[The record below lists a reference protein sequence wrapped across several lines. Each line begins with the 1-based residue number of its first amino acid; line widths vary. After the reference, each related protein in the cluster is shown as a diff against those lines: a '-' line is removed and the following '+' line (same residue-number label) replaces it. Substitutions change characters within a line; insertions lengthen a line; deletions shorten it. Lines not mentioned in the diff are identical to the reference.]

1 MTSHDA
7 TDVASARVLPLQF
20 RPLHEQLVGEE
31 VENLSRERKT
41 SHATNAFHE
50 NDLHFTSEQLQ
61 KKNNH
66 AKFDFSFIV
75 KIKKLNAYRKQKTT
89 NTNRY
94 TRSRTVH

>member
-7 TDVASARVLPLQF
+7 TYVASARVLPLQF

-50 NDLHFTSEQLQ
+50 NDLHFASEQLQ
-61 KKNNH
+61 KITIM
-66 AKFDFSFIV
+66 KFDFSFIV
-75 KIKKLNAYRKQKTT
+75 RLKTE
-89 NTNRY
+89 RLP
-94 TRSRTVH
+94 